1 MVIDKKLRDKTLHL
15 KEKAEKIKVIL
26 TDVDGVLTDTGIY
39 YGPQGEALKRY
50 SVRDGMGIERLRK
63 YAGIETI
70 IITGEN
76 SAAVKTRAEKLK
88 MQEFYLGVNDK
99 TEVLEII
106 KKKNGYVKEEIAYI
120 GDDSNDYD
128 VIQQCGFTATPSDGM
143 NFIKEIVDYVC
154 ETKAGY
160 GAFRELA
167 EIILAFKHNS

>member
-1 MVIDKKLRDKTLHL
+1 MVIDKQLRDKTFHL

-76 SAAVKTRAEKLK
+76 SAAVKSRAEKLK
-88 MQEFYLGVNDK
+88 MQEFYLGVKDK

-143 NFIKEIVDYVC
+143 NFIKDIVDYVC

>member
-1 MVIDKKLRDKTLHL
+1 MVIDKKLREKTLHL

-76 SAAVKTRAEKLK
+76 SATVKSRAEKLK
-88 MQEFYLGVNDK
+88 MQEFYLGVKDK

-120 GDDSNDYD
+120 GDDSNDFD
-128 VIQQCGFTATPSDGM
+128 VIQQCGFTATPNDGM
-143 NFIKEIVDYVC
+143 SFIKEIVDYVC

-167 EIILAFKHNS
+167 EIIIAFKNNP

>member
-76 SAAVKTRAEKLK
+76 SAAVKSRAEKLK
-88 MQEFYLGVNDK
+88 MQEFYLGVKDK

-106 KKKNGYVKEEIAYI
+106 KKKNGYVKEDIAYI

>member
-1 MVIDKKLRDKTLHL
+1 
-15 KEKAEKIKVIL
+15 
-26 TDVDGVLTDTGIY
+26 
-39 YGPQGEALKRY
+39 
-50 SVRDGMGIERLRK
+50 
-63 YAGIETI
+63 
-70 IITGEN
+70 
-76 SAAVKTRAEKLK
+76 
-88 MQEFYLGVNDK
+88 MQEFYLGVKDK

>member
-1 MVIDKKLRDKTLHL
+1 MVVDKILRDKTLHL

-76 SAAVKTRAEKLK
+76 SPAVKSRAEKLK
-88 MQEFYLGVNDK
+88 MQEFYLGVNNK

-106 KKKNGYVKEEIAYI
+106 KRKNGFTKDEIAYI

-128 VIQQCGFTATPSDGM
+128 VIKECGFTATPNDGM
-143 NFIKEIVDYVC
+143 NFIKEIVDYIC
-154 ETKAGY
+154 DTKAGY
-160 GAFRELA
+160 GAFREFA
-167 EIILAFKHNS
+167 EIILAFKNNS

>member
-39 YGPQGEALKRY
+39 YGPLGEALKRY

-76 SAAVKTRAEKLK
+76 SAAVKSRAEKLK
-88 MQEFYLGVNDK
+88 MQEFYLGVKDK

-120 GDDSNDYD
+120 GDDSNDFD

-167 EIILAFKHNS
+167 EIILAFKNNS

>member
-1 MVIDKKLRDKTLHL
+1 MVIDKKLREKTLHL

-50 SVRDGMGIERLRK
+50 SVRDGMGIERLKK

-76 SAAVKTRAEKLK
+76 SATVKSRAVKLK
-88 MQEFYLGVNDK
+88 MQEFYLGVKDK

-106 KKKNGYVKEEIAYI
+106 KRKNGYTKEEIAYI
-120 GDDSNDYD
+120 GDDSNDFD
-128 VIQQCGFTATPSDGM
+128 VIQQCGFTATPNDGM
-143 NFIKEIVDYVC
+143 SFIKEIVDYVC

-167 EIILAFKHNS
+167 EIIIAFKNNP